1 MSHPRLGVAIRTDVK
16 GVARVLVVALVATA
30 LSGVGWTADNPR
42 FTRDAVKVDIPAVTL
57 VDQDGDRVDFRALT
71 LSDKPV
77 FVDFIFATCTTIC
90 PVLSAGYTSIQR
102 KLGDGLLD
110 RVTLVSITIDPE
122 NDGPEE
128 LTAYLER
135 YRAKPGWEFL
145 TGTRADIDKV
155 MQSFD
160 AYIPD
165 KMSHKPLLFIRTPS
179 DGSWVRLYGFA
190 SSADLMAELERAS
203 GRTASAGAQK

>member
-1 MSHPRLGVAIRTDVK
+1 MANSLDRSLGVSAAPRRA
-16 GVARVLVVALVATA
+16 GVVAALLVAVA
-30 LSGVGWTADNPR
+30 LCSPGWGADEPR
-42 FTRDAVKVDIPAVTL
+42 FTRTEVTVEVPDVTL
-57 VDQDGDRVDFRALT
+57 IDQDGDRVDLRALT

-102 KLGDGLLD
+102 KLGEDLD
-110 RVTLVSITIDPE
+110 RVVLVSITIDPE

-135 YRAKPGWEFL
+135 YRAKTGWEFL

-155 MQSFD
+155 MRAFD
-160 AYIPD
+160 AYVPD
-165 KMSHKPLLFIRTPS
+165 KMSHRPLLFIRTPA

-190 SSADLMAELERAS
+190 GSADLMAELARGS
-203 GRTASAGAQK
+203 GGAASAGVKR

>member
-1 MSHPRLGVAIRTDVK
+1 MTNPWVRSRMSTEALRFPRLIVSLLIAVA
-16 GVARVLVVALVATA
+16 
-30 LSGVGWTADNPR
+30 VGGQGWSADNPR
-42 FTRDAVKVDIPAVTL
+42 FTRDEVKVDPPAVTL
-57 VDQDGDRVDFRALT
+57 IDQNGNRIDFRALT

-102 KLGDGLLD
+102 KLGDDLD

-145 TGTRADIDKV
+145 TGTRADIDTV
-155 MQSFD
+155 MRAFD
-160 AYIPD
+160 AYVPD
-165 KMSHKPLLFIRTPS
+165 KMSHRPLLFIRTPS

-190 SSADLMAELERAS
+190 GSADLMAELARAS
-203 GRTASAGAQK
+203 GGAGSAGVQK